1 MNLPALVSQ
10 TSPSDPPINIPHISV
25 HSVLWGLAV
34 FAVGMVIS
42 FLVRLVVRAL
52 LSWRGRSPSAAH
64 VFGHVGQVVVL
75 LLALGTALAII
86 FPSVKPVD
94 VLGGL
99 GVVSIAAGIAFQT
112 VLGNVF
118 AGMAILARDR
128 FRVGDQIAIGEYA
141 GQVEAMRLSSTVI
154 RTFDGRLV
162 LIPNAKLHTDVV
174 TVQTGYEAVRTSVM
188 LDLDDR
194 SDLLAACEVARA
206 AMDSLAAVLPNPPA
220 QALLKDTGSGTVG
233 MELRFWSGARQ
244 LETREARH
252 QVIAAVLQA
261 FDEHN
266 IATGV
271 DVQYVDPRPALPTA
285 KSQTDR
291 PADQHSDQQ
300 GAPEAH

>member
-1 MNLPALVSQ
+1 MSVLAIVWPAN
-10 TSPSDPPINIPHISV
+10 PSDPPINIPHISL
-25 HSVLWGLAV
+25 HSVMWGLGV
-34 FAVGMVIS
+34 FAVGVVVS
-42 FLVRLVVRAL
+42 YLVRLCVRAL
-52 LSWRGRSPSAAH
+52 LSWRGRSPSAAR

-99 GVVSIAAGIAFQT
+99 GIVSIAAGIAFQT

-128 FRVGDQIAIGEYA
+128 FRVGDQIAIGQYS
-141 GQVEAMRLSSTVI
+141 GQVEAMRLSSTMI

-194 SDLLAACEVARA
+194 SDLLAACTVARE
-206 AMDSLAAVLPNPPA
+206 AMNALPSVLPDPPA
-220 QALLKDTGSGTVG
+220 EALLKDTGSGTVG

-261 FDEHN
+261 FDDKG

-271 DVQYVDPRPALPTA
+271 DVQYVDQRPPLPGSNNHA
-285 KSQTDR
+285 AS
-291 PADQHSDQQ
+291 H
-300 GAPEAH
+300 